1 MPNRFGASRKGR
13 DDPAIRLLTF
23 VQFQIWRETPV
34 ARAKP
39 ELNLSIAL
47 TDYGWALD
55 SSAERL
61 GLFVTQRQAVAIVR
75 AEGMPTSMFEYVLI
89 EYLWRKGE
97 MAEGVNVYR
106 NSLSERR
113 GGAEVP
119 DGDVADSLY
128 ASAQELLGQREYELA
143 EPLLRLCRVVQ
154 EGAAPTGTVTP
165 GDK

>member
-61 GLFVTQRQAVAIVR
+61 GLFVTQRQAVACAKLHMRSVK
-75 AEGMPTSMFEYVLI
+75 AEGIATKL
-89 EYLWRKGE
+89 
-97 MAEGVNVYR
+97 
-106 NSLSERR
+106 
-113 GGAEVP
+113 
-119 DGDVADSLY
+119 
-128 ASAQELLGQREYELA
+128 
-143 EPLLRLCRVVQ
+143 VV
-154 EGAAPTGTVTP
+154 TGTDV
-165 GDK
+165 DKDKRQFFPFARFR